1 MTHMNDYDAGPRQA
15 GRRAYERSPARRVRP
30 WPWLRHFALL
40 LLTLIP
46 GLASAAAP
54 LSLAAVHEGPIGASV
69 SYYQETGDRLVVEQ
83 AAAALAADSFR
94 PAAAPILNFGIG
106 ARPVWLHFSV
116 VNDTGEPLQRQ
127 LTVETTWLDRVEFYV
142 RQDGRTLAMDQAG
155 DSLPFSHRSV
165 DSRHFVFRHSFAP
178 GRSQV
183 FIRVQTPDPM
193 LVPLYLHAPEQ
204 ARTHATLQQ
213 YSYGVLYGFLLAL
226 LIYNLMLYA
235 GLGMP
240 RYGLYSLYLGA
251 FLLMNVAYT
260 GHGFRWLWPDSPGWA
275 QWSNPVLMVLYG
287 VAGLVFAMSFLE
299 TRRNF
304 PRVHR
309 AVLAYIGAGVGLLG
323 LAALFSSQHFALLV
337 AFSFVTLFTLI
348 MLSLGLLAVRGGMRA
363 ARYFLL
369 AAVAAM
375 AGAATT
381 ALAVWGYIPTSLW
394 TYRAVDLGM
403 LLDAILLALAL
414 TYQFRVGQSERRLAE
429 QLARQDP
436 LTGMNNRRAFTDAAR
451 PVWNIA
457 RRQGHPLAVVLLD
470 IDCFKR
476 INDSYGHA
484 YGDKVLITVAE
495 VIIDTIRKQDV
506 AARWGGEEF
515 ILLLPETGLEEAA
528 ALAERLRQAI
538 EAIRLRWGDDIITVT
553 ASFGVAGRDVEHSNL
568 DSLISVAD
576 KYLYQAKHDG
586 RNRVRYR
593 PVASAA

>member
-1 MTHMNDYDAGPRQA
+1 MTQMNDYDAGSRGA
-15 GRRAYERSPARRVRP
+15 GPGL
-30 WPWLRHFALL
+30 PWLRRYALALL
-40 LLTLIP
+40 LSLIP
-46 GLASAAAP
+46 GLAPAAAP
-54 LSLAAVHEGPIGASV
+54 LSLAVVHDGPIGAAV
-69 SYYQETGDRLVVEQ
+69 SYFQETGDRLVLEQ
-83 AAAALAADSFR
+83 AVAAHAADRFS

-116 VNDTGEPLQRQ
+116 VNDTGESLPRQ
-127 LTVETTWLDRVEFYV
+127 LSVETTWLDRVEFYV
-142 RQDGRTLAMDQAG
+142 RQGGRTQAMDQAG
-155 DSLPFSHRSV
+155 DSLPFTHRSV
-165 DSRHFVFRHSFAP
+165 DRRHFVFRHSFAP
-178 GRSQV
+178 GRSEV

-193 LVPLYLHAPEQ
+193 LVPLYLHSPGQ
-204 ARTHATLQQ
+204 ARAHATLQH
-213 YSYGVLYGFLLAL
+213 YSYGALYGFLLAL

-240 RYGLYSLYLGA
+240 RYGLYSVYLGA
-251 FLLMNVAYT
+251 FLLMNIAYT

-287 VAGLVFAMSFLE
+287 VAGLAFAMSFLQ

-309 AVLAYIGAGVGLLG
+309 AVLAYIGVGIGLLG
-323 LAALFSSQHFALLV
+323 VTVLFNSQHFALLV
-337 AFSFVTLFTLI
+337 AFSFVILFTLI
-348 MLSLGLLAVRGGMRA
+348 MLSLGVLAVRGGVRA

-394 TYRAVDLGM
+394 TYRAVDIGM
-403 LLDAILLALAL
+403 LLDATLLALAL
-414 TYQFRVGQSERRLAE
+414 TYQFRVGQSERLLAE

-457 RRQGHPLAVVLLD
+457 SRQGHPLAVVLLD

-476 INDSYGHA
+476 INDTYGHA
-484 YGDKVLITVAE
+484 YGDKVLVTVSE
-495 VIIDTIRKQDV
+495 VINDTIRRQDV

-528 ALAERLRQAI
+528 ALAERLRLAI
-538 EAIRLRWGDDIITVT
+538 EAVRLRWGDDIITVT
-553 ASFGVAGRDVEHSNL
+553 ASFGVAERDAEHPSL

-576 KYLYQAKHDG
+576 KFLYQAKHDG
-586 RNRVRYR
+586 RNRIRYR
-593 PVASAA
+593 SVVSAA